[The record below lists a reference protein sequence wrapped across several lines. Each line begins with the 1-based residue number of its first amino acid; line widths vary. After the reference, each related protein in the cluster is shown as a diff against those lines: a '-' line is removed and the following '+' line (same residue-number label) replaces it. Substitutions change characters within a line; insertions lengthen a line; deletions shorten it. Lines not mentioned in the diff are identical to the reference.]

1 MPYVYVVQLNIF
13 KGIENTNRNTFW
25 QKIVTK
31 YKQLMFYQ
39 VKLATLLIFHKLTD
53 GMKVLTLFYI
63 FTKTLVMF

>member
-39 VKLATLLIFHKLTD
+39 VKLATLLYISQTYRWHEGVNTILY
-53 GMKVLTLFYI
+53 FY
-63 FTKTLVMF
+63 